1 MEPRYT
7 ASEWAIIEG
16 GHELEPVKKEYS
28 FIQGLYEEGL
38 VEKKSSKKDA
48 DEKEAKDDKV
58 QAEVLNYRFLV
69 SPSKLPF
76 IAKFLSNATQK
87 KTIIANFVEA
97 YLPIIKM
104 VDDIVRAGPTYVE
117 QLKVLHNRAKRSL
130 NK

>member
-16 GHELEPVKKEYS
+16 GHELEPAEKELS

-38 VEKKSSKKDA
+38 VEKKSSKKD
-48 DEKEAKDDKV
+48 DEEPKKDKV

-76 IAKFLSNATQK
+76 VAKFLSSATQK

-97 YLPIIKM
+97 YLPIIEM
-104 VDDIVRAGPTYVE
+104 IDDIVRAGPTYVQ

-130 NK
+130 KK